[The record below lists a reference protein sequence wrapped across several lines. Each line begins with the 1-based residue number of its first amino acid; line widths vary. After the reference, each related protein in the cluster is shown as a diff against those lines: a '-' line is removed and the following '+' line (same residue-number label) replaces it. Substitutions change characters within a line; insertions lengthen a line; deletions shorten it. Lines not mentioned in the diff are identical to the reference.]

1 MKINVTN
8 ETARKLLRRL
18 EADQDPEVRD
28 FVAKME
34 HGLQPGMMLASDEL
48 QVALTVLQD
57 QTMASLESLGIRDG
71 RDGLNL
77 IARAIPKLELMLQ
90 KTKVREQIEAEQ
102 RRRGR

>member
-48 QVALTVLQD
+48 QAVLQ
-57 QTMASLESLGIRDG
+57 QLHAVSLPAGHQLD
-71 RDGLNL
+71 L

-90 KTKVREQIEAEQ
+90 KTQVRETIEAEQ
-102 RRRGR
+102 RRRGGRR